1 MDLKISCG
9 CIPSYGKK
17 SSTHSQLKLT
27 QINFVNSC
35 INFGNSCIGFFQT
48 RRLTIYKTLLPADK
62 FGNINLHQQT
72 VLLKTIYGLKI
83 DISFMGK

>member
-1 MDLKISCG
+1 M
-9 CIPSYGKK
+9 
-17 SSTHSQLKLT
+17 STAVLILET
-27 QINFVNSC
+27 ILL
-35 INFGNSCIGFFQT
+35 QT